1 MDPDSMADVDDRIEA
16 RLARLD
22 DLDVLEPEDEGAS
35 TDDLIALLVNAQNN
49 HRAAVRQLDKAKDA
63 LARHLQ
69 TQGLQRFTL

>member
-16 RLARLD
+16 RLARLG
-22 DLDVLEPEDEGAS
+22 DVLEPEDEGAS